1 MNGKLSKKQEDF
13 CILYSSTLSPSL
25 SARLAG
31 YPPPAYRLTG
41 LKLLKKPEIKKRI
54 ENLKEE
60 ENRLSALRNE
70 AILALC
76 RAAASDCSPAL
87 TLMTL
92 DDDAFTAAAKETE
105 LFCISE
111 IKRQKGVT
119 EIKFIDRIKALEA
132 VCRLTENE
140 CGPRLGVADL
150 ISAVKNSVGGCLDD
164 T

>member
-1 MNGKLSKKQEDF
+1 MKEKLSKRQEDF
-13 CILYSSTLSPSL
+13 CRLYASTLSPAE

-41 LKLLKKPEIKKRI
+41 LKLLEKPEIKRRI
-54 ENLKEE
+54 ESLKEE
-60 ENRLSALRNE
+60 DRLNTLRNE
-70 AILALC
+70 ALLALC
-76 RAAASDCSPAL
+76 RAAVSDCSPAL
-87 TLMTL
+87 ALMTL
-92 DDDAFTAAAKETE
+92 DDEAFTSAAKETE

-140 CGPRLGVADL
+140 CGTHLGAADL
-150 ISAVKNSVGGCLDD
+150 ISAVKASVGGSADD